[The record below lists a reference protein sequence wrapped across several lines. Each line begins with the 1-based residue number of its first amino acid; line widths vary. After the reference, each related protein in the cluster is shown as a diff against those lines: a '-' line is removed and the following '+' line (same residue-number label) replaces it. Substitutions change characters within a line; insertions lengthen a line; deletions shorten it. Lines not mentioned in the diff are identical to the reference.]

1 MPVPLTSRAV
11 RLRGARRMGA
21 LPRFA
26 FLLCLCAGSPG
37 AEPESPPPGFKL
49 AFIGDQGLGP
59 GAQKVL
65 QLVKAEGADLLVHL
79 GDFDYTDDP
88 AAWEAQYDRILG
100 SDFPIISVVGNHD
113 LLAWRGTGGY
123 SWYVSERFRRMGVE
137 AEGIPGERCSFRY
150 RGIFFVLTAPGLI
163 GEGHADFIRRELR
176 RDSSTWKISAWHV
189 NQRLMQVGSKGDEAG
204 WEVYEES
211 RKGGA
216 IIATAHEHSYS
227 RTHLLS
233 GMTARTVVSKSD
245 TLRLR
250 NGHTFAFVSGLGGE
264 EVRPQ
269 ILAGEWWARIYTATQ
284 GAAPGALFAT
294 FHVDG
299 DPRKAEFAFKAID
312 GTVADRF
319 TVYREK
325 EGARGAYGI
334 PRGPDPRASAGR
346 RLEIDP
352 EGLGMGNAGR
362 LTLLDL
368 HGRILARAEYAA
380 APVSLP
386 MPARG
391 IAILRVEAR
400 GGSAQRKIAIF
411 R

>member
-1 MPVPLTSRAV
+1 M
-11 RLRGARRMGA
+11 
-21 LPRFA
+21 
-26 FLLCLCAGSPG
+26 
-37 AEPESPPPGFKL
+37 

-59 GAQKVL
+59 GAENVL
-65 QLVKAEGADLLVHL
+65 RLVKSEGADLLVHL

-100 SDFPIISVVGNHD
+100 GDFPIISVVGNHD

-123 SWYVSERFRRMGVE
+123 SWYVSERMRRMGVE
-137 AEGIPGERCSFRY
+137 VYGFPGERCSFRY

-163 GEGHADFIRRELR
+163 GEGHAEFIRRELE
-176 RDSSTWKISAWHV
+176 RDSSVWRISAWHV

-233 GMTARTVVSKSD
+233 GMSARTIVSKSD

-250 NGHTFAFVSGLGGE
+250 NGRTFAFVSGLGGE

-269 ILAGEWWARIYTATQ
+269 VLSGEWWANIYTSTQ

-319 TVYREK
+319 TVYRDK
-325 EGARGAYGI
+325 EGEPATPPIVRDPGRRRAGA
-334 PRGPDPRASAGR
+334 R

-352 EGLGMGNAGR
+352 ASLGMGSRGR
-362 LTLLDL
+362 LTLLDI
-368 HGRILARAEYAA
+368 HGRILARVEYADG
-380 APVSLP
+380 PVSLP
-386 MPARG
+386 MPGRG
-391 IAILRVEAR
+391 IAILRMEAR

-411 R
+411 P